1 MLLVQHASVPE
12 VVNQGIVLLG
22 HAVGRLRL
30 GRAGTRMGVWEERA
44 LGDAGVVGVGV
55 VDVPVLGA
63 VVVVV
68 VAVAGAV
75 VEVGVRASLA
85 QNC

>member
-1 MLLVQHASVPE
+1 MLLVQRASVLE

-22 HAVGRLRL
+22 RAEGRLRP
-30 GRAGTRMGVWEERA
+30 GRAGTRMGVWEECA
-44 LGDAGVVGVGV
+44 LGDAEAVGVGV
-55 VDVPVLGA
+55 VDALVLGA

-75 VEVGVRASLA
+75 VGAGVRVSLA
-85 QNC
+85 QHC